1 MHLFQNHQRPEFRLV
16 ITGSTVFRGV
26 GKAAITDG
34 AVRIFIAVMQ
44 KDSESGTASAPQ
56 SERFQITLAELDG
69 VGISA
74 RKQLKIAD
82 HFFRCFFLCRHVDPV
97 RELVINFPQTIDA
110 PTSGFSGWTC
120 AEIVAV
126 IVFVV
131 VVRLFL
137 PGIRGGVEIDFKRA
151 VEPVEVR
158 TDIADGLP
166 EFGEKEILSVPDFD
180 PEPEVFPAFYAAGQ
194 IGS

>member
-1 MHLFQNHQRPEFRLV
+1 M
-16 ITGSTVFRGV
+16 I
-26 GKAAITDG
+26 D
-34 AVRIFIAVMQ
+34 
-44 KDSESGTASAPQ
+44 
-56 SERFQITLAELDG
+56 
-69 VGISA
+69 
-74 RKQLKIAD
+74 
-82 HFFRCFFLCRHVDPV
+82 
-97 RELVINFPQTIDA
+97 FPQTIDA
-110 PTSGFSGWTC
+110 PPSGFSGWTC

-180 PEPEVFPAFYAAGQ
+180 PEPEVFPAPCESENRRYVGCDLIRLFMRLGKSVRNRDRRDFFPIRHSFRARNKE
-194 IGS
+194 IVHIPFRLDFDVLTDERVIPIP